1 MIGQDIGCEWG
12 DADGDQFFSKRVLSP
27 LASGM
32 QRLFFEKPVTS
43 LIIFV
48 CWYSLIEVPLEF
60 GMGND
65 NAMLPAAVVAR
76 LIVIVEGLG
85 RCHGCPLARVI
96 FVVLRGTSVLA
107 IEPVLR
113 LGSEIQ
119 LWLCSSHRSH
129 TRLVTPGWV
138 DSRMPSC

>member
-60 GMGND
+60 GMRND
-65 NAMLPAAVVAR
+65 DAMLPAAVVAR

-85 RCHGCPLARVI
+85 RCHGCLLCTDNLRRPTWYECVSHRAGVAIRFRDPAL
-96 FVVLRGTSVLA
+96 VVLISSVA
-107 IEPVLR
+107 YAV
-113 LGSEIQ
+113 
-119 LWLCSSHRSH
+119 SHA
-129 TRLVTPGWV
+129 G
-138 DSRMPSC
+138 MG